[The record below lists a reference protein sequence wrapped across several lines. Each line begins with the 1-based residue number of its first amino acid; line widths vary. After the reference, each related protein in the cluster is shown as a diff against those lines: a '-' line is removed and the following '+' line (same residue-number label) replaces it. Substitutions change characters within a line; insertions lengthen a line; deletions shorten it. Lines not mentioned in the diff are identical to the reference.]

1 MIYNASL
8 IRAGEEY
15 VMADQIIVE
24 DLQIYAHHGVY
35 RQENEKGQ
43 NFYITAVLDTDTRA
57 AGMADDLGLSTN
69 YGVVCRFLHTFLTE
83 HTYKLIETAAEKASE
98 ALLLQF
104 PYVRQVTMEVKKPE
118 APITIPFGS
127 VSVKITRGWR
137 RVYIACGSNIGDKRA
152 HLSAAVDALLGDK
165 RCRVLRVSDWV
176 ETTPYGGVE
185 QADYL
190 NGALSIET
198 LYTPEELLEVLQGIE
213 KAEARERKER
223 WGPRTLD
230 LDILLYEGRVMDTR
244 KLTIPHKDMQNRD
257 FVLKP
262 LSQIAPYERHPVFQ
276 KAVVELLADV
286 ERNGEKHVLS
296 DDTI

>member
-1 MIYNASL
+1 
-8 IRAGEEY
+8 
-15 VMADQIIVE
+15 MADQIIVE

-43 NFYITAVLDTDTRA
+43 NFYISAVLDTDTRA

-118 APITIPFGS
+118 APITVPFGS
-127 VSVKITRGWR
+127 VSVKITRGWH
-137 RVYIACGSNIGDKRA
+137 RVYIACGSNIGDRRA
-152 HLSAAVDALLGDK
+152 HLSAAVDALLMDK

-176 ETTPYGGVE
+176 ETTPYGGVD

-190 NGALSIET
+190 NGVLSIET

-230 LDILLYEGRVMDTR
+230 LDILLYEGRLMDTD

-262 LSQIAPYERHPVFQ
+262 LSQIAPYERHPVFN
-276 KAVVELLADV
+276 KAVVELLAEV
-286 ERNGEKHVLS
+286 ERNGEKHVL
-296 DDTI
+296 

>member
-1 MIYNASL
+1 
-8 IRAGEEY
+8 
-15 VMADQIIVE
+15 MADQIIVE
-24 DLQIYAHHGVY
+24 DLQIYAYHGVY
-35 RQENEKGQ
+35 QQENEKGQ
-43 NFYITAVLDTDTRA
+43 NFFVSVFLDTDTRA

-118 APITIPFGS
+118 APITVPFGS

-152 HLSAAVDALLGDK
+152 HLSAAVDALLADK

-213 KAEARERKER
+213 RAEARERKER

-230 LDILLYEGRVMDTR
+230 LDILLYEGRVMDTK
-244 KLTIPHKDMQNRD
+244 KLTIPHRDMQNRD
-257 FVLKP
+257 CVLKP
-262 LSQIAPYERHPVFQ
+262 LSQIAPYERHPVFD

-286 ERNGEKHVLS
+286 EQNGEKHVLS
-296 DDTI
+296 NE

>member
-1 MIYNASL
+1 
-8 IRAGEEY
+8 
-15 VMADQIIVE
+15 MADQIIVE

-43 NFYITAVLDTDTRA
+43 NFYISAVLDTDTRA

-118 APITIPFGS
+118 APITVPFGS
-127 VSVKITRGWR
+127 VSVKITRGWH
-137 RVYIACGSNIGDKRA
+137 RVYIACGSNIGDRRA
-152 HLSAAVDALLGDK
+152 HLSAAVDALLMDK

-190 NGALSIET
+190 NGVLSIET
-198 LYTPEELLEVLQGIE
+198 LYTPEELLEILQGIE

-230 LDILLYEGRVMDTR
+230 LDILLYEGRLMDTD

-262 LSQIAPYERHPVFQ
+262 LSQIAPYERHPVFN
-276 KAVVELLADV
+276 KAVVELLAEV
-286 ERNGEKHVLS
+286 ERNGEKHVL
-296 DDTI
+296 

>member
-1 MIYNASL
+1 
-8 IRAGEEY
+8 
-15 VMADQIIVE
+15 MADQIIVE

-43 NFYITAVLDTDTRA
+43 NCYSSAVLDTDTRA

-118 APITIPFGS
+118 APITVPFGS
-127 VSVKITRGWR
+127 VSVKITRGWH
-137 RVYIACGSNIGDKRA
+137 RVYIACGSNIGDRRA
-152 HLSAAVDALLGDK
+152 HLSAAVDALLMDK

-190 NGALSIET
+190 NGVLSIET

-230 LDILLYEGRVMDTR
+230 LDILLYEGRLMDTD

-262 LSQIAPYERHPVFQ
+262 LSQIAPYERHPVFN
-276 KAVVELLADV
+276 KAVVELLAEV
-286 ERNGEKHVLS
+286 ERNGEKHVL
-296 DDTI
+296 

>member
-1 MIYNASL
+1 
-8 IRAGEEY
+8 
-15 VMADQIIVE
+15 MADQIIVE

-35 RQENEKGQ
+35 RQENEEGQ
-43 NFYITAVLDTDTRA
+43 NFYISAVLDTDTRA

-118 APITIPFGS
+118 APITVPFGS
-127 VSVKITRGWR
+127 VSVKITRGWH
-137 RVYIACGSNIGDKRA
+137 RVYIDCGSNIGDRRA
-152 HLSAAVDALLGDK
+152 DLSAAVDALLMDK

-190 NGALSIET
+190 NGVLSIET

-230 LDILLYEGRVMDTR
+230 LDILLYEGRLMDTD

-262 LSQIAPYERHPVFQ
+262 LSQIAPYERHPVFN
-276 KAVVELLADV
+276 KAVVELLAEV
-286 ERNGEKHVLS
+286 ERNGEKHVL
-296 DDTI
+296 

>member
-1 MIYNASL
+1 
-8 IRAGEEY
+8 
-15 VMADQIIVE
+15 MADQIIVE

-43 NFYITAVLDTDTRA
+43 NFYISAVLDTDTRA

-118 APITIPFGS
+118 APITVPFGS
-127 VSVKITRGWR
+127 VSVKITRGWH
-137 RVYIACGSNIGDKRA
+137 RVYIACGSNIGDRRA
-152 HLSAAVDALLGDK
+152 HLSAAVDALLMDK
-165 RCRVLRVSDWV
+165 WCRVLRVSDWV

-190 NGALSIET
+190 NGVLSIET

-230 LDILLYEGRVMDTR
+230 LDILLYEGRLMDTD

-262 LSQIAPYERHPVFQ
+262 LSQIAPYERHPVFN
-276 KAVVELLADV
+276 KAVVELLAEV
-286 ERNGEKHVLS
+286 ERNGEKHVL
-296 DDTI
+296 

>member
-1 MIYNASL
+1 
-8 IRAGEEY
+8 
-15 VMADQIIVE
+15 MADQIIVE
-24 DLQIYAHHGVY
+24 DLQISAHHGVY
-35 RQENEKGQ
+35 GQENEKGQ
-43 NFYITAVLDTDTRA
+43 NFYISAVLDTDTRA

-118 APITIPFGS
+118 APITVPFGS
-127 VSVKITRGWR
+127 VSVKITRGWH
-137 RVYIACGSNIGDKRA
+137 RVYIACGSNIGDRRA
-152 HLSAAVDALLGDK
+152 HLSAAVDALLMDK

-190 NGALSIET
+190 NGVLSIET

-230 LDILLYEGRVMDTR
+230 LDILLYEGRLMDTD

-262 LSQIAPYERHPVFQ
+262 LSQIAPYERHPVFN
-276 KAVVELLADV
+276 KAVVELLAEV
-286 ERNGEKHVLS
+286 ERNGEKHVL
-296 DDTI
+296 

>member
-1 MIYNASL
+1 
-8 IRAGEEY
+8 
-15 VMADQIIVE
+15 MADQIIVE

-43 NFYITAVLDTDTRA
+43 NFYISAVLDTDTRA

-118 APITIPFGS
+118 APITVPFGS
-127 VSVKITRGWR
+127 VSVKITRGWH
-137 RVYIACGSNIGDKRA
+137 RVYIACGSNIGDRRA
-152 HLSAAVDALLGDK
+152 HLSAAVDALLMDK

-190 NGALSIET
+190 NGVLSIET

-223 WGPRTLD
+223 WGPSTLD
-230 LDILLYEGRVMDTR
+230 LDILLYEGRLMDTD

-262 LSQIAPYERHPVFQ
+262 LSQIAPYERHPVFN
-276 KAVVELLADV
+276 KAVVELLAEV
-286 ERNGEKHVLS
+286 ERNGEKHVL
-296 DDTI
+296 